1 MGDENSMNQNEK
13 EIMKHL
19 RQGKKLNISAIAREL
34 SLPISTVADKLKR
47 IEEKYVTK
55 RSSLLDY
62 KSLGYTA
69 HHIVAIKAS
78 PHQKSEVLDFLKQQK
93 CVNSVYHTNSSFS
106 FLIEVVCR
114 DSFQF
119 INWVE
124 QLKSK
129 FSVELQPF
137 QILKVEERERFMPE

>member
-1 MGDENSMNQNEK
+1 MNQGEK

-34 SLPISTVADKLKR
+34 DIPISTVADKLKR
-47 IEEKYVTK
+47 IEEKYVSK

-69 HHIVAIKAS
+69 HHIVAIKSS
-78 PHQKSEVLDFLKQQK
+78 PQQKNEILDFLKSQK
-93 CVNSVYHTNSSFS
+93 CVNSIYHTNSNFS
-106 FLIEVVCR
+106 FLVELVCK
-114 DSFQF
+114 DSFYF
-119 INWVE
+119 INWMD

-129 FSVELQPF
+129 FALELQPF
-137 QILKVEERERFMPE
+137 QILKIEERERFMPE

>member
-1 MGDENSMNQNEK
+1 MNQSEK
-13 EIMKHL
+13 EIMKHI

-34 SLPISTVADKLKR
+34 NLPISTVADKLKR

-69 HHIVAIKAS
+69 HHIIAIKSGAQ
-78 PHQKSEVLDFLKQQK
+78 QKNEILDFLKQQK
-93 CVNSVYHTNSSFS
+93 CVNSIYHTNSNFS
-106 FLIEVVCR
+106 FLIEIVCK
-114 DSFQF
+114 DSFHF
-119 INWVE
+119 INWIE

-129 FSVELQPF
+129 FQLELQPF
-137 QILKVEERERFMPE
+137 QILKIEERERFMPE